1 MLCKF
6 LFCHHRHGFG
16 HVRGVV
22 EQLLGVLHAA
32 GEGKV
37 VDMASMLKREALDV
51 IGARPW
57 CC

>member
-1 MLCKF
+1 MLE
-6 LFCHHRHGFG
+6 
-16 HVRGVV
+16 VV
-22 EQLLGVLHAA
+22 GQLLGVLDAA

-51 IGARPW
+51 IGARPR